1 MSPVAI
7 DTFLTGDDDPAVVML
22 NHLCFDSD
30 GGAPAREHN
39 LRRATILMSLVS
51 LLISV
56 SEKQLRIRRKEED
69 QL

>member
-1 MSPVAI
+1 MVSLSPVAI

-39 LRRATILMSLVS
+39 LHRGGNHLNESGKFIDLGF
-51 LLISV
+51 
-56 SEKQLRIRRKEED
+56 
-69 QL
+69 